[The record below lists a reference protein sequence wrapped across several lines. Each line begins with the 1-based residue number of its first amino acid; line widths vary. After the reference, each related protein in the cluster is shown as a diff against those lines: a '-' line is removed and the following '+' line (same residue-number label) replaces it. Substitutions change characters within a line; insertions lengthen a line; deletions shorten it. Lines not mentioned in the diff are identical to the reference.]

1 MSSERDQM
9 EKQLSS
15 IASPIELLLTLVA
28 QAPGGLAVW
37 SSDGRV
43 LLANRAFRE
52 LLTFDPAVQPNV
64 LSTDCFG
71 IDGFA
76 ELFRR
81 ACGGETIEVPVYWYE
96 AAGAGKRVAVSMT
109 IFPLVGK
116 GRELEHVAAT
126 VKDETAMMLQTERS
140 NAHERAV
147 MEAALD
153 AIVVMN
159 HEGRV
164 TDFNPAAEKTFGY
177 VREEVLGRLLSDVL
191 IPESLRAQ
199 HQRGLSNYLLT
210 GEERV
215 IGRRL
220 ELPAMRKDGI
230 EFPAE
235 VAIARIM
242 SDGPPIF
249 TGYIRDI
256 TERRR
261 AAESEMLRREKDA
274 AESASAELE
283 AFSYSVAH
291 DLRAPLRAVTGYGG
305 TLLEDHGH
313 CLDADAKRQ
322 LERILAAGVRM
333 GQIIDSLLAL
343 ARLTRTELHRQ
354 TVDLSAMVQSILDQM
369 RSAEPERHI
378 ELVTPHQLTVRGDPQ
393 LLRVMLENLLS
404 NAWKFTRQQPRARIE
419 LGSTLVDERRAYFVR
434 DNGAGFN
441 MEYAAKLFTPF
452 QRLHSAEQFEG
463 TGIGLAMVQ
472 RIVRRHGGSVWA
484 EGAEGAESHG
494 ATFYFTLRQ
503 DRFNRVR
510 V

>member
-1 MSSERDQM
+1 MSSEPDDF
-9 EKQLSS
+9 LH
-15 IASPIELLLTLVA
+15 ALVA
-28 QAPGGLAVW
+28 QAPIGLAVW
-37 SSDGRV
+37 SCAGQP
-43 LLANRAFRE
+43 LLANRSFRE
-52 LLTFDPAVQPNV
+52 LLRLDFTPDHNV
-64 LSTDCFG
+64 LSGDCLG
-71 IDGFA
+71 ISGMADS
-76 ELFRR
+76 FRR
-81 ACGGETIEVPVYWYE
+81 AVAGEMVEVPVFWY
-96 AAGAGKRVAVSMT
+96 GPVGTSKRIAISVT
-109 IFPLVGK
+109 IFPVVGSNGK
-116 GRELEHVAAT
+116 CEHIATT
-126 VKDETAMMLQTERS
+126 VKDQTLMMQETERS
-140 NAHERAV
+140 NAHKRAV

-153 AIVVMN
+153 AIVLMD

-177 VREEVLGRLLSDVL
+177 LREEVVGKPLAEVL
-191 IPESLRAQ
+191 IPHSLREQ
-199 HQRGLSNYLLT
+199 HQRGLRNYLAT
-210 GEERV
+210 GEARV

-235 VAIARIM
+235 VAIVPIL
-242 SDGPPIF
+242 SEGPPIF

-274 AESASAELE
+274 AESANAELE

-313 CLDADAKRQ
+313 CFNADAKRQ
-322 LERILAAGVRM
+322 LERILSAGVRM

-354 TVDLSAMVQSILDQM
+354 TVDLSEMVQSIIDQM
-369 RSAEPERHI
+369 RSAEPERRI
-378 ELVTPHQLTVRGDPQ
+378 ELLTPDQLMVRGDPQ
-393 LLRVMLENLLS
+393 LLRVLLENLLS

-419 LGSTLVDERRAYFVR
+419 LGTTLVDEHRAYFVR

-463 TGIGLAMVQ
+463 TGVGLATVQ
-472 RIVRRHGGSVWA
+472 RIVRRHGGRVWA
-484 EGAEGAESHG
+484 EGAESSQSHG

-503 DRFNRVR
+503 ERFNRVR
-510 V
+510 A

>member
-1 MSSERDQM
+1 MSSEADDF
-9 EKQLSS
+9 
-15 IASPIELLLTLVA
+15 LTALVA
-28 QAPGGLAVW
+28 QAPIGLAVW
-37 SSDGRV
+37 SRTGQPLV
-43 LLANRAFRE
+43 ANRAFRE
-52 LLTFDPAVQPNV
+52 LLRIELGSEHNV
-64 LSTDCFG
+64 LSSDGLG
-71 IDGFA
+71 ISGMT

-81 ACGGETIEVPVYWYE
+81 ALAGETVEVPVFWHQPQ
-96 AAGAGKRVAVSMT
+96 GADKRIALSMT
-109 IFPLVGK
+109 IFPLLGS
-116 GRELEHVAAT
+116 GGEHERVAAT
-126 VKDETAMMLQTERS
+126 VKDQTEMMRQTERS
-140 NAHERAV
+140 NAHKRAV

-153 AIVVMN
+153 AIVLMD
-159 HEGRV
+159 HEGRI

-177 VREEVLGRLLSDVL
+177 LREEVVGRLLADML
-191 IPESLRAQ
+191 IPQSLREQ
-199 HQRGLSNYLLT
+199 HQRGLSRYLKT
-210 GEERV
+210 GEARV

-235 VAIARIM
+235 VAIVPIL
-242 SDGPPIF
+242 SEGPPIF

-274 AESASAELE
+274 AESANAELE

-305 TLLEDHGH
+305 TLLEDYGQ
-313 CLDADAKRQ
+313 CFDADAKRQ
-322 LERILAAGVRM
+322 LERILSAGVRM

-354 TVDLSAMVQSILDQM
+354 TVDLSEMVQSIIDQM

-378 ELVTPHQLTVRGDPQ
+378 DLVTPDQLMVRADPQ
-393 LLRVMLENLLS
+393 LLRVLLENLLS
-404 NAWKFTRQQPRARIE
+404 NAWKFTKQEPRARIE
-419 LGSTLVDERRAYFVR
+419 LGTTLVDERRAYFVR

-463 TGIGLAMVQ
+463 TGVGLATVQ
-472 RIVRRHGGSVWA
+472 RIVRRHGGRVWA
-484 EGAEGAESHG
+484 EGAEGSESHG

-503 DRFNRVR
+503 ERFNRVR
-510 V
+510 A

>member
-1 MSSERDQM
+1 MSSERDDF
-9 EKQLSS
+9 
-15 IASPIELLLTLVA
+15 LLALIA
-28 QAPGGLAVW
+28 QAPIGLAVW
-37 SSDGRV
+37 SRAGEPLV
-43 LLANRAFRE
+43 VNRAFRE
-52 LLTFDPAVQPNV
+52 LLQTDFTPAP
-64 LSTDCFG
+64 D
-71 IDGFA
+71 
-76 ELFRR
+76 LFQR
-81 ACGGETIEVPVYWYE
+81 ALAGDMIEVPVFWHQP
-96 AAGAGKRVAVSMT
+96 AGASKRIAVSMT
-109 IFPLVGK
+109 IFPLLNSSGE
-116 GRELEHVAAT
+116 REHVAAT
-126 VKDETAMMLQTERS
+126 VKDQTEMMQQTERS
-140 NAHERAV
+140 NAHKRAV

-153 AIVVMN
+153 AIVLMD

-177 VREEVLGRLLSDVL
+177 LREEVVGRPLAEVL
-191 IPESLRAQ
+191 IPQSLREQ
-199 HQRGLSNYLLT
+199 HQRGLRNYLST
-210 GEERV
+210 GEARV

-235 VAIARIM
+235 VAIVPIL

-274 AESASAELE
+274 AESANAELE

-313 CLDADAKRQ
+313 CFNDDAKRQ
-322 LERILAAGVRM
+322 LERILSAGVRM
-333 GQIIDSLLAL
+333 CQIIDSLLAL

-354 TVDLSAMVQSILDQM
+354 TVDLSAMVRSIVDQM

-378 ELVTPHQLTVRGDPQ
+378 DLVTPGELVVRGDPQ
-393 LLRVMLENLLS
+393 LLRVLLENLLS
-404 NAWKFTRQQPRARIE
+404 NAWKFTRQEPRARIE
-419 LGSTLVDERRAYFVR
+419 LGTTLVDERRAYFVR

-452 QRLHSAEQFEG
+452 QRLHSSEQFEG
-463 TGIGLAMVQ
+463 TGVGLATVQ
-472 RIVRRHGGSVWA
+472 RIVRRHGGRVWA
-484 EGAEGAESHG
+484 EGTERAGGSQSHG

-503 DRFNRVR
+503 ERFNRVR
-510 V
+510 A